1 MNIKSIMRKRWKE
14 VKLFDF
20 SLSLHEIL
28 QINEVVK
35 LDKYT
40 DFEVII
46 GFTKLFGTNP
56 DIATWRTFFNNARHG
71 VVVDLYG
78 NIIMEVKDVKGRT
91 IITMDE
97 FYRRVEN
104 NEKAQKIAEQLT
116 KRAIEQNSPE
126 NKLTLDMTI
135 KYNLTASLTDL
146 CYSLIYDLTEELNRK
161 NLSLVGSSGHRIK
174 NLIYTAEKFKQACL
188 SYSNTWFQRS
198 HIPEEATASI
208 IQKISDTFAM
218 VMKHAVN
225 AMLGADGNAE
235 KIVEFCKSLENIPLF
250 KSIEEESIDGM
261 VPQEFRDEY
270 KKK

>member
-20 SLSLHEIL
+20 SLPLHEIL

-78 NIIMEVKDVKGRT
+78 NIIMEVQDVKGRT

-104 NEKAQKIAEQLT
+104 NEKAQKIAKQLT
-116 KRAIEQNSPE
+116 KRAIERNSPE
-126 NKLTLDMTI
+126 NKLTFDMTI

-146 CYSLIYDLTEELNRK
+146 CYSLIYDLTEELDRK

-188 SYSNTWFQRS
+188 SYSNTWFQ
-198 HIPEEATASI
+198 HTKLPEEDTSDI
-208 IQKISDTFAM
+208 ITHVSDIVVYFT
-218 VMKHAVN
+218 KKLIN
-225 AMLGADGNAE
+225 CICYSKSNIE
-235 KIVEFCKSLENIPLF
+235 KLEAFINSLEQAKIYKRVDRPDDMNLF
-250 KSIEEESIDGM
+250 E
-261 VPQEFRDEY
+261 Q
-270 KKK
+270 